1 MLYDLTICKMAFH
14 TYINEMLGII
24 LTSTMM
30 LKLSL
35 PTTLYTSLSLPK
47 AKSSDNRI
55 PNGKS
60 FIIFNPFS
68 ELVYSLVFVKIFI
81 LPAGMAVAW
90 HSKKSN
96 LASRSGPACP
106 IGLIICFS

>member
-1 MLYDLTICKMAFH
+1 
-14 TYINEMLGII
+14 MLGII

-81 LPAGMAVAW
+81 PQAGMA
-90 HSKKSN
+90 
-96 LASRSGPACP
+96 GPAFQIVQSGKQP
-106 IGLIICFS
+106 RLAL

>member
-1 MLYDLTICKMAFH
+1 MAVVSLWGYQVSW
-14 TYINEMLGII
+14 T
-24 LTSTMM
+24 
-30 LKLSL
+30 LSL
-35 PTTLYTSLSLPK
+35 SLSLSLPK

-90 HSKKSN
+90 HSKKPN
-96 LASRSGPACP
+96 LASRSGPGCP
-106 IGLIICFS
+106 IG